1 MRESLREAGIEPAVM
16 SSLDSESD
24 EDDQPNISH
33 VLHLLTYLLIPIVV
47 CSLVLIG
54 VL

>member
-24 EDDQPNISH
+24 EDAQQNISH
-33 VLHLLTYLLIPIVV
+33 VLHLLTSPFEPIQ
-47 CSLVLIG
+47 
-54 VL
+54 